1 MNERKLNYAYSFKC
15 EEEIDHFEK
24 LPDEM
29 QRNIERYIVQVICE
43 SFVTPGDEDYVTARL
58 LAQKKMH
65 RAFFWAASQALEKYL
80 KAFLLL
86 RGASVDH
93 KRFQGHPI
101 FALYDEACQ
110 VDEQLDSVSTQ
121 FHTEIK
127 IHPNVAE
134 SFKEVAVAEFINDV
148 EAQGSPDNRYNS
160 FGVSFNSGYLF
171 ALDSFVYGLRQQ
183 IGAPPIQ
190 EALRK
195 IDQDLVDA
203 FYLYNPWFALNH
215 EVLAEIPN
223 EDFNLSQSG
232 SVTTL
237 DRLISAHAPDGSKS
251 VLKWLGKKMKLP
263 RSVVQHMK
271 QA

>member
-1 MNERKLNYAYSFKC
+1 MKTPSKSRGLGRAGTTWGRAGVPLVRNDCVLSFNSIRC
-15 EEEIDHFEK
+15 
-24 LPDEM
+24 
-29 QRNIERYIVQVICE
+29 
-43 SFVTPGDEDYVTARL
+43 
-58 LAQKKMH
+58 
-65 RAFFWAASQALEKYL
+65 ALS
-80 KAFLLL
+80 
-86 RGASVDH
+86 SVAD
-93 KRFQGHPI
+93 
-101 FALYDEACQ
+101 DEACH
-110 VDEQLDSVSTQ
+110 VDEKLDSVSTQ

-134 SFKEVAVAEFINDV
+134 SFKEVTVAEFINDV

-195 IDQDLVDA
+195 IDQDLIDA